1 MKIILIYLCHY
12 QDRQD
17 YHISLMPV
25 GLISIAAYL
34 EKEGHEV
41 ILANYSQK
49 GYRRALKEIH
59 ALKPDVA
66 GVSLFTHNR
75 VDTLKLVQG
84 IRKSVPSC
92 RIVVGGPHAT
102 FLTDELLKRYREI
115 DFIIRGEGELAFA
128 QILDRIRLKRSPA
141 AKVIEPIVAESLDT
155 LPSPVS
161 FSGQMI
167 DIDPNEQ
174 FKNVVTTR
182 GCPYHCTFC
191 CSPVFWNNKVRFIKP
206 SKIVD
211 DIRRLHRERGIIY
224 FSIRDDNFTLKKQ
237 HVLDFSRR
245 LRDSGMYLMWNC
257 QARVDTADEE
267 MLSAMKLAGMEMIQF
282 GVETGS
288 EKILH
293 LYDKKITV
301 EGIKKA
307 AAAARK
313 VGLYLSVYLMT
324 GMAGETRTDV
334 KKTIALIRQ
343 ILPGDGIVSPV
354 ALYPGTRLY
363 EESRQRGGISNA
375 AWFARKDSG
384 IYLRDEEQ
392 VVGWMGEIL
401 TELSVIREKSWYRAR
416 DFRQHRKVM
425 GPGCWVT
432 DILEGD
438 YYLDEE
444 LYDDAERCYSSVVA
458 AHPENCWGFLR
469 MGKLKFRTGDFTEAE
484 EFFREV
490 TRRVPAYYG
499 GWLKLAESQVALNN
513 RPAARKSIAEAAR
526 LNRFDFRI
534 KNLRELLK

>member
-12 QDRQD
+12 QDRHD

-41 ILANYSQK
+41 TLANFSQK

-66 GVSLFTHNR
+66 GISLFTHNR
-75 VDTLKLVQG
+75 IDSLKLVQG

-128 QILDRIRLKRSPA
+128 QLMDLIRLKRSPA
-141 AKVIEPIVAESLDT
+141 TKVIESIVAESLDT
-155 LPSPVS
+155 LPSPSS

-174 FKNVVTTR
+174 FKNIITSR
-182 GCPYHCTFC
+182 GCPYHCSFC

-206 SKIVD
+206 SNIVKD
-211 DIRRLHRERGIIY
+211 LVRLYTDRGIIY

-237 HVLDFSRR
+237 HVLDFSKR
-245 LRDSGMYLMWNC
+245 LRDSGIYMMWNC

-267 MLSAMKLAGMEMIQF
+267 MLSAMKLAGMELIQY

-301 EGIKKA
+301 ESVRKA
-307 AAAARK
+307 AAAARR
-313 VGLYLSVYLMT
+313 VGIYLSIYLMT
-324 GMAGETRTDV
+324 GMTGETRNDV
-334 KKTIALIRQ
+334 KKTISLIRQ

-363 EESRQRGGISNA
+363 EETRQRGGISNA
-375 AWFARKDSG
+375 AWFSRKDSG
-384 IYLRDEEQ
+384 IFLRDEEQ

-416 DFRQHRKVM
+416 DYRQHRKYM
-425 GPGCWVT
+425 GAECWVT

-444 LYDDAERCYSSVVA
+444 LYDEAERCYLAVTAS
-458 AHPENCWGFLR
+458 HPANPWGFLR

-484 EFFREV
+484 EHFREV
-490 TRRVPAYYG
+490 TGLVPAYYG

-513 RPAARKSIAEAAR
+513 RPAARKSIAVAFK

-534 KNLRELLK
+534 KNLKDLLK